1 MEEAELDAETRSN
14 LAKKDTDE
22 DDVPS
27 EKETEQDIIARAS
40 ALAKQ
45 SSPPATADEPVFSF
59 PSLPTHIPVDES
71 ENDEEATAKMALLL
85 GLSRP
90 TTNPGPR
97 LPSPPKD
104 RKPGQ
109 GWNLPGYKDDNDED
123 PDSWCCTSLPLLSE
137 QKMSGK
143 RADGQVYVIKTQ
155 RLFVSVVTGTRIV
168 RNVGSRAMSGRDT
181 GRRGSLRGVGGRLL
195 VLESAWYHGL

>member
-1 MEEAELDAETRSN
+1 LEEAELDAETRSKHGQKN
-14 LAKKDTDE
+14 AEEDE
-22 DDVPS
+22 VPY
-27 EKETEQDIIARAS
+27 EKETEQDIVARAR

-45 SSPPATADEPVFSF
+45 SSPPTETDEPGFSF

-123 PDSWCCTSLPLLSE
+123 PDSLLL
-137 QKMSGK
+137 
-143 RADGQVYVIKTQ
+143 YVPPF
-155 RLFVSVVTGTRIV
+155 LFE
-168 RNVGSRAMSGRDT
+168 NVWTELMERYM
-181 GRRGSLRGVGGRLL
+181 
-195 VLESAWYHGL
+195 

>member
-1 MEEAELDAETRSN
+1 MEEAELDAETRSKHG
-14 LAKKDTDE
+14 KKVTDE
-22 DDVPS
+22 DEVPY
-27 EKETEQDIIARAS
+27 ETETEQDIITRAR

-45 SSPPATADEPVFSF
+45 SPPPTDADEPGFSF

-71 ENDEEATAKMALLL
+71 EENDQEASAKMALLL

-90 TTNPGPR
+90 TNNPGPR

-123 PDSWCCTSLPLLSE
+123 PDSWCCKSYPLILT
-137 QKMSGK
+137 
-143 RADGQVYVIKTQ
+143 GQ
-155 RLFVSVVTGTRIV
+155 G
-168 RNVGSRAMSGRDT
+168 
-181 GRRGSLRGVGGRLL
+181 
-195 VLESAWYHGL
+195 

>member
-1 MEEAELDAETRSN
+1 LNATSGYIDSSDKGDAQEEEGEDFETGDEILLKALEQAELDAETRTKHGQKN
-14 LAKKDTDE
+14 TDE
-22 DDVPS
+22 NEVPY
-27 EKETEQDIIARAS
+27 EKETEQDIIARAR
-40 ALAKQ
+40 ALTKQ
-45 SSPPATADEPVFSF
+45 SPPPTETDEPGFSF

-71 ENDEEATAKMALLL
+71 EQDDKDASAKMALLL

-123 PDSWCCTSLPLLSE
+123 PDSWCCTS
-137 QKMSGK
+137 
-143 RADGQVYVIKTQ
+143 Y
-155 RLFVSVVTGTRIV
+155 LFSC
-168 RNVGSRAMSGRDT
+168 SSD
-181 GRRGSLRGVGGRLL
+181 RG
-195 VLESAWYHGL
+195 

>member
-1 MEEAELDAETRSN
+1 LKATNGYVDSSHKGDAQEEEEEDFETEDEILLRALEEAELNAETRS
-14 LAKKDTDE
+14 KHGQKDGEEDE
-22 DDVPS
+22 VPY
-27 EKETEQDIIARAS
+27 EKETEQDIISRAR

-45 SSPPATADEPVFSF
+45 SPRPTETEEAGLSF

-71 ENDEEATAKMALLL
+71 EENDKEASAKMALLL

-90 TTNPGPR
+90 TTNPGSR

-123 PDSWCCTSLPLLSE
+123 PDSWCCKSHLS
-137 QKMSGK
+137 
-143 RADGQVYVIKTQ
+143 DGTC
-155 RLFVSVVTGTRIV
+155 L
-168 RNVGSRAMSGRDT
+168 
-181 GRRGSLRGVGGRLL
+181 
-195 VLESAWYHGL
+195 

>member
-1 MEEAELDAETRSN
+1 LLRALEEAELDAETRSKHGEKN
-14 LAKKDTDE
+14 TEEDE
-22 DDVPS
+22 VPY
-27 EKETEQDIIARAS
+27 EKETEQDIIAQARD
-40 ALAKQ
+40 LAED
-45 SSPPATADEPVFSF
+45 TETDEPGFTF
-59 PSLPTHIPVDES
+59 PSLPTHIPVDEP

-123 PDSWCCTSLPLLSE
+123 PDSWCCTSLLSRAHL
-137 QKMSGK
+137 KG
-143 RADGQVYVIKTQ
+143 ADG
-155 RLFVSVVTGTRIV
+155 
-168 RNVGSRAMSGRDT
+168 
-181 GRRGSLRGVGGRLL
+181 
-195 VLESAWYHGL
+195 